1 MSSYKNIILI
11 FSLARTAFFTFVVLV
26 YIKKM
31 VNSDYNPDNYKS
43 LKISIGSIIKN
54 PKMLRYILDHLKRKK
69 ILKEQLKNCCL

>member
-1 MSSYKNIILI
+1 
-11 FSLARTAFFTFVVLV
+11 
-26 YIKKM
+26 M

-69 ILKEQLKNCCL
+69 IVKKQLKNCCL